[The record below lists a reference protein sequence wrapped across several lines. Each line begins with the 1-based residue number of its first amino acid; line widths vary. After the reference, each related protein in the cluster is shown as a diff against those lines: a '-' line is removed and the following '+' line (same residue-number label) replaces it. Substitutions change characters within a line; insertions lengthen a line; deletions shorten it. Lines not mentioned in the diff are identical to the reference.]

1 MLFHPLED
9 FFWGGVCVGGGGSRR
24 RSRFSVAVKLFLEI
38 FLVITHFVLK
48 GFLSGASHFCPL

>member
-9 FFWGGVCVGGGGSRR
+9 FFGGGVCVGGGGSRR

-48 GFLSGASHFCPL
+48 GFLSGA

>member
-9 FFWGGVCVGGGGSRR
+9 FFGGGCVGGGGSRR

-48 GFLSGASHFCPL
+48 GFLSGA